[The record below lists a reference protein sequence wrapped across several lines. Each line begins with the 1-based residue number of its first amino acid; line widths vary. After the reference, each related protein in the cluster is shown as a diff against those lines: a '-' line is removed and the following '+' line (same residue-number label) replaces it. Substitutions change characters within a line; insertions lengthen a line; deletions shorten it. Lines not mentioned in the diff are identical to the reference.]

1 VALSVTREGN
11 PTPILGTIEVS
22 APTVTDFEQRWV
34 TFSTPALISS
44 RFPTL
49 DTAEAAQFE
58 ARIKAVLAGMSAKR
72 IPLDTVLLSLKSE
85 EEKPGSVATNNDPPL
100 IFRSARPASLVVF
113 DGQPVLA
120 PIGET
125 GLSLA
130 VNTNWDVIFDPT
142 ENGTWYLLN
151 NGAWFIAPAF
161 TGPYAPAPR
170 LPVVFS
176 KLPSDGNFA
185 EIRKNIPGRTLKPD
199 DAPRIFVST
208 KPAEIIVTTGPPVL
222 KPIPDTSLQ
231 VVTNTNADLFLDT
244 DNGRFYYLVSGRW
257 FSSRGLDGPWT
268 FATPDLPADFARIPP
283 ENLAAHVLASVPG
296 TAPAQE
302 AVIAAQIPR
311 QAILKRDATKLE
323 VSYVGPPEFKPI
335 PGTTMSYA
343 VNTPHQV
350 IEVDGKYYACYQG
363 AWFVAPAPTGPWVLA
378 ETVPA
383 VIYTIPPSSP
393 LYNVTYVKVYSAT
406 PTTVTYGYTAGYMM
420 GFITAGVLVY
430 GTGYYYPPVVVP
442 GPVPAYLPYP
452 YSYAGSTYYNPATG
466 AWARGGVAYGP
477 YGGAVAGGSA
487 YNPATGAYARG
498 AEVYGPSGGAGA
510 WSAYNP
516 ATGTYAHGSAA
527 WGPNGGTANASFTNP
542 RYGVSG
548 TTTQNANAYGHWGS
562 SVVTT
567 PTQTVHTAS
576 EGNSQGTAAGFRSS
590 TGAEGVGVH
599 GAGGNNAGVARGA
612 GGNVYAGSDGNV
624 YRHTS
629 DGWSTWNN
637 GSWTPVQPPA
647 RSGDT
652 AQAGTSNRLNQG
664 AQPGAAER
672 TFPGQTATQGGAGN
686 MRAQTGSSS
695 YGQLE
700 QDRQARETGA
710 LRQRQFGGA
719 QEPGEFAG
727 RRGGRRFFRP

>member
-1 VALSVTREGN
+1 
-11 PTPILGTIEVS
+11 
-22 APTVTDFEQRWV
+22 
-34 TFSTPALISS
+34 
-44 RFPTL
+44 
-49 DTAEAAQFE
+49 
-58 ARIKAVLAGMSAKR
+58 
-72 IPLDTVLLSLKSE
+72 
-85 EEKPGSVATNNDPPL
+85 
-100 IFRSARPASLVVF
+100 
-113 DGQPVLA
+113 
-120 PIGET
+120 
-125 GLSLA
+125 
-130 VNTNWDVIFDPT
+130 
-142 ENGTWYLLN
+142 
-151 NGAWFIAPAF
+151 
-161 TGPYAPAPR
+161 
-170 LPVVFS
+170 
-176 KLPSDGNFA
+176 
-185 EIRKNIPGRTLKPD
+185 
-199 DAPRIFVST
+199 
-208 KPAEIIVTTGPPVL
+208 
-222 KPIPDTSLQ
+222 
-231 VVTNTNADLFLDT
+231 
-244 DNGRFYYLVSGRW
+244 
-257 FSSRGLDGPWT
+257 
-268 FATPDLPADFARIPP
+268 
-283 ENLAAHVLASVPG
+283 
-296 TAPAQE
+296 
-302 AVIAAQIPR
+302 
-311 QAILKRDATKLE
+311 
-323 VSYVGPPEFKPI
+323 
-335 PGTTMSYA
+335 
-343 VNTPHQV
+343 
-350 IEVDGKYYACYQG
+350 
-363 AWFVAPAPTGPWVLA
+363 
-378 ETVPA
+378 
-383 VIYTIPPSSP
+383 
-393 LYNVTYVKVYSAT
+393 VTYVKVYSAT

-477 YGGAVAGGSA
+477 YGGAVAAGSA

-498 AEVYGPSGGAGA
+498 AEVYGPYGGAGA

-527 WGPNGGTANASFTNP
+527 WGPNGGTANASFSNP

-652 AQAGTSNRLNQG
+652 AQAGTSNRLSQG
-664 AQPGAAER
+664 AQPGGAER

-686 MRAQTGSSS
+686 MRAQTGNSS

-710 LRQRQFGGA
+710 LRQRQFGAA

-727 RRGGRRFFRP
+727 RRGGRRFFR